1 MDKKNPNELM
11 NSRGDKFLKEKG
23 IRDEKEFLNINEII
37 EAELSVEFSE
47 ISILLEELRVKFEN
61 FINGKN
67 LTKKEKSKLRK
78 KVVGAFEGKIKKI
91 TKKNN
96 DDKKLKELK
105 AFKDDLTKIV
115 NLEMEDLVEGVESI
129 GEGVLSDDKK
139 DENDLIISPAQVEA
153 DIEIK
158 AEPVGAI
165 ESVDDIKN
173 IEKEKRSISPI
184 RKAMMD
190 KDFAGQMME
199 NEISKQS
206 NGKNER
212 ERVRKEIGD
221 FITDMDSL
229 LVEFEEKENRFNEAF
244 PEMDKILENIKKTK
258 QAYQDRLE
266 KFRTLSENDYTQKN
280 LVEINQLHNRLC
292 KILEIDWNQYYK
304 EKINLGDDAPS
315 STESSP
321 ETEDFEIKKS
331 ADNENNEVVLEDLK
345 DYEFEGAHSP
355 IIDNIREFE
364 RQRIIN
370 KYGEIND
377 VYLKYNN
384 ENGFPIDSIVIV
396 GYELNGPD
404 NDFVKIEKIIKGE
417 NIKERLNLNEF
428 DEYLMAGGY
437 EREKVT
443 KSDVGNKEKLTQEE
457 QLELQKFVEEILAKI
472 DADLASLKDLLRTKD
487 VEQRIKD
494 KVSLYEENGLK
505 KIREIIAKDKNI
517 FESQNILN
525 LVDILHLKI
534 KTILDNLSNDAQVE
548 NLKDEK
554 EEHMEFNDDEKKK
567 LEIIKNS
574 LVGIIERWRTDFNWG
589 DDFPKSRI
597 EQMLEIQALVF
608 LKKNFREKGW
618 FIGREEEVAEFI
630 LKNKK

>member
-1 MDKKNPNELM
+1 MDKKNPDELM

-23 IRDEKEFLNINEII
+23 IRDKKEFLNINEII
-37 EAELSVEFSE
+37 GAELSVEFSE

-67 LTKKEKSKLRK
+67 LNKKEQSKLRK

-91 TKKNN
+91 NKKNN

-139 DENDLIISPAQVEA
+139 DENDLTISPAQVEA